1 MTFYSASKHALEGY
15 SESLDHEDRG
25 FGIRSILIEPSFMNT
40 SINSHPTEPDQ
51 PVQDYAKK
59 REQMA
64 RFVESGVASSPS
76 PELVAAKFLEAV
88 EASTPKLRYPVGKDA
103 VRTAPLRRFA
113 PAALFDKLFRS
124 SFKLD

>member
-1 MTFYSASKHALEGY
+1 
-15 SESLDHEDRG
+15 
-25 FGIRSILIEPSFMNT
+25 MNT
-40 SINSHPTEPDQ
+40 SINSHQTEPDQ
-51 PVQDYAKK
+51 PVQDYAQK
-59 REQMA
+59 RERMG
-64 RFVESGVASSPS
+64 RFVESGIASSPS

-113 PAALFDKLFRS
+113 PAALFDKIFRS